1 MQNKYGLFL
10 RMFDALSSHEG
21 EPQFLSKTDKFALV
35 FKLFALS
42 SIQFNNK
49 TIIGAILALPV
60 LKETAVILT
69 SDEEDTDEDN

>member
-1 MQNKYGLFL
+1 
-10 RMFDALSSHEG
+10 MFDALSSHEG
-21 EPQFLSKTDKFALV
+21 EPQFLSKADRFALV